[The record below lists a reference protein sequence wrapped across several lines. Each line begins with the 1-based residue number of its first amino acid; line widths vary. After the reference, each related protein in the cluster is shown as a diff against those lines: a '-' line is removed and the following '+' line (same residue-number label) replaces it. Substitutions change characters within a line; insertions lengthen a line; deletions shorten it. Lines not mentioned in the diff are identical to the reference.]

1 VTLVA
6 GLAPSPYRYKHLFA
20 RTAVLSSQTTS
31 KTNKTIPR
39 GGIKMTRKDY
49 EAMAEALRGTYKAC
63 EKPTEWKLVETLIV
77 QIANM
82 YSEENERFNKDKF
95 LNVVFS

>member
-1 VTLVA
+1 
-6 GLAPSPYRYKHLFA
+6 
-20 RTAVLSSQTTS
+20 
-31 KTNKTIPR
+31 
-39 GGIKMTRKDY
+39 MTRKDY

-63 EKPTEWKLVETLIV
+63 EKPREWKLVETLIV